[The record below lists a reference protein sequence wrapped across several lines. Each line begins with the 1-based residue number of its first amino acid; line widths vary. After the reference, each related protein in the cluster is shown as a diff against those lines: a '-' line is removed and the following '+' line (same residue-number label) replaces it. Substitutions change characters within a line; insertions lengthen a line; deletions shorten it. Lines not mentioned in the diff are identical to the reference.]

1 MFFTPRVALDSA
13 MACRV
18 FRGVKLGYL
27 SDARAVGP
35 KVSSL
40 GFAKNTTI
48 AMGSL
53 PRYEDRV
60 GELKYSRNDIVMDIK
75 REMDHGERGDTSTT
89 FSAIP

>member
-27 SDARAVGP
+27 SDASAVAP

-40 GFAKNTTI
+40 RFAKNTTT

-53 PRYEDRV
+53 PRYEDRA

-75 REMDHGERGDTSTT
+75 RETESGESGDT
-89 FSAIP
+89 